1 MDGSGK
7 SDKIKKGNM
16 MKRILMAATLAL
28 TPASAIAQSSD
39 MMTNGTGSMGTMGN
53 MGSMMMPSGTTPATE
68 PGQGAFAAIAE
79 IVAALQADPNT
90 DWSLVSIDT
99 LREHLRDM
107 DVVTIDAKVV
117 TDDIDGGLRFTITG
131 TPEVFPSIQRMALGH
146 AAFMQGV
153 NGWQYEAVKQDAGA
167 EMTIIVPEA
176 DLSQLKG
183 LGFFGM
189 LASGMHHQ
197 PHHWAM
203 ASGQMPGG

>member
-1 MDGSGK
+1 
-7 SDKIKKGNM
+7 M

-28 TPASAIAQSSD
+28 TPASVLAQSSD
-39 MMTNGTGSMGTMGN
+39 MMTNGTGSMGTMGDD
-53 MGSMMMPSGTTPATE
+53 MGSMMMMPSGKTPATE
-68 PGQGAFAAIAE
+68 PGQGAFAAIGE

-90 DWSLVSIDT
+90 DWSMVSIDT

-107 DVVTIDAKVV
+107 NVVTIDAKVV
-117 TDDIDGGLRFTITG
+117 TEDIDGGVRFTITG
-131 TPEVFPSIQRMALGH
+131 APEVFPSIQRMALGH
-146 AAFMQGV
+146 AAFMQGK
-153 NGWQYEAVKQDAGA
+153 NGWQYEAVKQENGA
-167 EMTIIVPEA
+167 VMNIVVPEA
-176 DLSQLKG
+176 DLAQLKG